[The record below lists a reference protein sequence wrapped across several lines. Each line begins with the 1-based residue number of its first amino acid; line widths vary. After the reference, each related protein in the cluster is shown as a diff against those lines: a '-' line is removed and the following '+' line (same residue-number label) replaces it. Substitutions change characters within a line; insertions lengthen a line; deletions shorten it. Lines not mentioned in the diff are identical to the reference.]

1 MFMIALPGAFVL
13 MVILLYYLIVFY
25 LSRKLFQR
33 WRNNIIS
40 TVEFL
45 FLTIAAWVI
54 PLVGPVI
61 AYVVTKY
68 KK

>member
-1 MFMIALPGAFVL
+1 MIALPGAFVL

>member
-13 MVILLYYLIVFY
+13 MGILLYYLIVFY

-54 PLVGPVI
+54 PLVGPGI